1 MGFPVVLLKATALH
15 CTRSTVTAD
24 NAIPTELTTF
34 HFVAEKLAVVHRDE
48 RVAEEGAEEIEE
60 RNDAVGVLKR
70 HGGPSGDQ
78 LQQRHHGAD
87 GAERESEGHVYT
99 KYIEIISFLS
109 AYPVIIL
116 VVMEVIRC
124 QRCLRKRA
132 LKAKLYRSLE
142 REKRKRDIKSKHL
155 LGLRTQL

>member
-99 KYIEIISFLS
+99 KYIDNNNLL
-109 AYPVIIL
+109 L
-116 VVMEVIRC
+116 VSVPGDHFGCHGSYQVPEMPQETCVE
-124 QRCLRKRA
+124 
-132 LKAKLYRSLE
+132 S
-142 REKRKRDIKSKHL
+142 
-155 LGLRTQL
+155 